1 MFIDLALIVVGLS
14 TVLVTFRVLIGP
26 TWGDRIMAFDFLS
39 VNMAL
44 LFVLLALRFGYH
56 DFLDAALVLA
66 LLGFLSTVA
75 LARFMLFGRVMK

>member
-1 MFIDLALIVVGLS
+1 MFIDLALVVVGLS
-14 TVLVTFRVLIGP
+14 AVLVTFRVLIGP

-44 LFVLLALRFGYH
+44 LFVLIALRFGYR

>member
-1 MFIDLALIVVGLS
+1 MFIDLALVVVGLS
-14 TVLVTFRVLIGP
+14 AVLVTFRVLIGP

-44 LFVLLALRFGYH
+44 LFVLIALRFGYR

-75 LARFMLFGRVMK
+75 LARYMLFGKVMK